1 MENLQS
7 MLKDLYLISGL
18 NLSIYDIH
26 ENLITSYPEHNSPFC
41 HLIKST
47 PEGAAQCLACDHKAF
62 ERVKSSGQIDIYN
75 CDFHLYEAVVPIYTY
90 GVHSGYLMM
99 GQTLTDS
106 AVEKKTIKNA
116 AKDYVDS
123 EKRLDEA
130 ISKISF
136 HTKEQI
142 LSFASIIDIC
152 AKYLTLTNRLEAK
165 NKNLAIEIKNYL
177 NAHYNHAIT
186 LSQLCNYFYVSKST
200 LLNKFKEEYG
210 ITIHQYLLDYRF
222 QKSLELLANSTQS
235 IQEIALACG
244 FQDANY
250 YTKAFKA
257 KYQITPTHYRETI
270 NTSKN

>member
-1 MENLQS
+1 M
-7 MLKDLYLISGL
+7 K
-18 NLSIYDIH
+18 LSARYHFIQK
-26 ENLITSYPEHNSPFC
+26 NKFSP
-41 HLIKST
+41 L
-47 PEGAAQCLACDHKAF
+47 
-62 ERVKSSGQIDIYN
+62 
-75 CDFHLYEAVVPIYTY
+75 
-90 GVHSGYLMM
+90 
-99 GQTLTDS
+99 
-106 AVEKKTIKNA
+106 
-116 AKDYVDS
+116 
-123 EKRLDEA
+123 
-130 ISKISF
+130 
-136 HTKEQI
+136 
-142 LSFASIIDIC
+142 DIC

-177 NAHYNHAIT
+177 NVHYNYAIT
-186 LSQLCNYFYVSKST
+186 LQQLCNYFYVSKST

-257 KYQITPTHYRETI
+257 KYQTTPTHYRETI